1 MWGKSRSDGAGR
13 TWDLAYGLRGSFA
26 FSENIEAEF
35 LALRAGGTEGSPFVN
50 TSSTHNLFALRAFWV
65 FGYDKLALL
74 AGAGGGI
81 ALAQTHYSLLPS
93 TDPGVTATGLDAT
106 APKTVIEITAAGR
119 WRFFGGLE
127 ARAEVSALARDGRLE
142 FLPLFG
148 LGASF

>member
-1 MWGKSRSDGAGR
+1 MQTLGWVVVVAAVVAGCWPR
-13 TWDLAYGLRGSFA
+13 HRPNVLLVTIDT
-26 FSENIEAEF
+26 
-35 LALRAGGTEGSPFVN
+35 LRADRVGCYGF
-50 TSSTHNLFALRAFWV
+50 
-65 FGYDKLALL
+65 
-74 AGAGGGI
+74 